1 MKSRLHL
8 SQMGR
13 IPVRIEWDTEQ
24 DSQHEMQL
32 IVDEWWADF
41 ISTQTAA
48 SGGEAVHSSEVT
60 LKKYSNHSY
69 RV

>member
-1 MKSRLHL
+1 M
-8 SQMGR
+8 
-13 IPVRIEWDTEQ
+13 RIEWDTEQ

-32 IVDEWWADF
+32 IVDEWLADF
-41 ISTQTAA
+41 TSTQTAA